1 MYPFLAAIFIIY
13 IFISQYFQVDIK
25 HLSEIRS
32 NFDKTTNIENVAS
45 CIKDTYLENYTTIHY
60 INLYNY
66 TNNNNALRLENNN
79 KLLLN
84 SKELEWITY
93 DNTSLSYTFSKLETL
108 FTGENSYLLD
118 VFKDMKKCINN
129 DSEFYYIEFKE
140 TVPLVV
146 NNLTIPYLN
155 MNIYTVNEENDLKF
169 NNTILTNG
177 KKIFVEKDI
186 FQLYNELKNTMQDL
200 SKKVI
205 QYTLVN
211 AKNNLYKNNYS
222 FENGVL
228 DINLSTNLGKDF
240 VFLNGGQTGFLQS
253 NKKFYLV
260 NNENY
265 LIQENSS
272 SANVTLF
279 KYPSSFVS
287 CSSALKNSISTN
299 NAVVVSFDSVSNSG
313 SKSCK
318 NGFVKPNNINNTCNS
333 SLSDFKSNIG
343 GVPFYMI
350 CKIGDNDVQSTPHE
364 LNNNFWY
371 ERVLPDI
378 YDKLNISTFYYQNK
392 ELWSGIEDYIY
403 IIKTTNNLNE
413 TRFEVKTFKDFFK
426 EKFLLDITTY
436 KNPFFNKMAVANTT
450 KPFEFLIDN
459 SSYELYKEV
468 IDVNATQTIKS
479 NSRIRFGMPIV
490 IDQFSNIEFNGKQNF
505 ILEKQYQLTEI
516 KN

>member
-1 MYPFLAAIFIIY
+1 MYPFLAVIFIIY
-13 IFISQYFQVDIK
+13 MFISQYFQVDIK
-25 HLSEIRS
+25 HLSEIRD

-45 CIKDTYLENYTTIHY
+45 CIKNTYLENYTTIHY
-60 INLYNY
+60 MNLYNY
-66 TNNNNALRLENNN
+66 TNNNNNIRLENNN

-93 DNTSLSYTFSKLETL
+93 DETSNLYVFTKAETIFSN
-108 FTGENSYLLD
+108 ENSYLLD

-129 DSEFYYIEFKE
+129 DSDFFYIEFKE

-155 MNIYTVNEENDLKF
+155 MNIYPVNEQNDLKF
-169 NNTILTNG
+169 ENTTLTDG

-186 FQLYNELKNTMQDL
+186 FQLYNELKNTLQEL

-205 QYTLVN
+205 EYTLVN
-211 AKNNLYKNNYS
+211 AKNNLYKNNYA

-228 DINLSTNLGKDF
+228 DINITTNLGKDF
-240 VFLNGGQTGFLQS
+240 IFLNGGQTGFLQS

-265 LIQENSS
+265 LIQENSNGM
-272 SANVTLF
+272 NVTLF

-287 CSSALKNSISTN
+287 CSSSLKNSMNTN
-299 NAVVVSFDSVSNSG
+299 DNVIVSFDNVSNSG
-313 SKSCK
+313 SKACK
-318 NGFVKPNNINNTCNS
+318 NGFVKANNPNNTCS
-333 SLSDFKSNIG
+333 SSITDFKSNIG
-343 GVPFYMI
+343 GVPFYMV
-350 CKIGDNDVQSTPHE
+350 CKIGENDVQRTPRE
-364 LNNNFWY
+364 PNNNFWY

-378 YDKLNISTFYYQNK
+378 YNKISISSTYYQNK

-413 TRFEVKTFKDFFK
+413 TRFEIKTFKDFFK

-436 KNPFFNKMAVANTT
+436 KNPFFNKMAVANIT

-468 IDVNATQTIKS
+468 IDENATQTIKS

-490 IDQFSNIEFNGKQNF
+490 IDQFTNSELNGKQNF